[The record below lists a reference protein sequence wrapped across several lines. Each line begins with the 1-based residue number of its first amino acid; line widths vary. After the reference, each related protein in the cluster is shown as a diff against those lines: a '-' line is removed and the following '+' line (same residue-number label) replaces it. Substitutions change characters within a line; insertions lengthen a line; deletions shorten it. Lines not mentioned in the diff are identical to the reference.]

1 LLLPS
6 GKLGNVLR
14 TTIKTGFLTEL
25 ASRWVHGSILNNSEL
40 AHSHAKFIAGHLAGG
55 LIALLVLP
63 LWLAAKQGVTAFE
76 AGVFLWL
83 IVPIAL
89 ASYVSATGRLNWGR
103 NGSLFASSG
112 FIAWFC
118 VLSGGL
124 SSGILFWLCILPIE
138 AALFGGRKTIL
149 VGLGA
154 ALAGFAA
161 VLLAQMFI
169 QVQVPEAY
177 ASQSYAY
184 SVMAALTYGAML
196 AFRIDNRRQDS
207 TAKVVAEEGKFQL
220 LANNTSDLITLHSE
234 NGEARYA
241 SSASSK
247 LLGCTSASLV
257 GSGFFERVHLHD
269 RIAYKTAFS
278 DAANTGAEVTVAYRI
293 QSDLNDEEGKPSTR
307 WMETRCRKILDPITG
322 AVEIVAVTRDISTIK
337 ETEAALTHQREEA
350 EKSSE
355 AKSRFLAN
363 MSHELRTPLNAIIG
377 FSDIL
382 KQELFGKLEYE
393 KHHEYVGLI
402 KDSGEHLLHLVNG
415 ILDISKI
422 EAGRYELLPEPFDVR
437 ELISSTCAMVLPQAT
452 SQNIVVSQL
461 IGNNLPELNADR
473 RAYRQVLLNLLS
485 NAIKFSPKGGKIDIE
500 ITNVAG
506 NIKMTVRDFGVGI
519 PAKDLKAI
527 GEPFFQV
534 ENANTRGYE
543 GTGLGLFLV
552 KGLVELHNGSFK
564 IESEQDAGTTV
575 TVIIPVEQVRSRPV
589 PADENGSLVHL
600 HTKSKKVSINHRS
613 NENARIQARN

>member
-1 LLLPS
+1 MLLPM

-14 TTIKTGFLTEL
+14 TTNKTGFLAEL
-25 ASRWVHGSILNNSEL
+25 ASRWVHGSILHNSEI
-40 AHSHAKFIAGHLAGG
+40 AQAHAKFIASHLAGG
-55 LIALLVLP
+55 LMALLVFP

-83 IVPIAL
+83 IIPIAL
-89 ASYVSATGRLNWGR
+89 AALVSATGRLNWGI

-112 FIAWFC
+112 FVAWFC

-124 SSGILFWLCILPIE
+124 NSGILFWLCILPIE

-149 VGLGA
+149 VGLSA
-154 ALAGFAA
+154 SLAGFAA
-161 VLLAQMFI
+161 VLMAQMFY
-169 QVQVPEAY
+169 QVNVPEAY
-177 ASQSYAY
+177 ASQSYTY
-184 SVMAALTYGAML
+184 SVLAALIYGAML
-196 AFRIDNRRQDS
+196 AFRIDSRRQNS
-207 TAKVVAEEGKFQL
+207 IAKVVAEEGKFQL
-220 LANNTSDLITLHSE
+220 LADNSSDLITLHSE
-234 NGEARYA
+234 NGETQYA
-241 SSASSK
+241 SSASEK
-247 LLGCTSASLV
+247 MMGCASSSLV
-257 GSGFFERVHLHD
+257 GSGLFDRVHLHD
-269 RIAYKTAFS
+269 RIAYMTAFS

-293 QSDLNDEEGKPSTR
+293 HLASNEGIGTATTK
-307 WMETRCRKILDPITG
+307 WMETRCRKILDPSTG
-322 AVEIVAVTRDISTIK
+322 AVEIVAVTRDISVIK

-382 KQELFGKLEYE
+382 KQELFGKLEFE
-393 KHHEYVGLI
+393 KHKEYVGLI

-422 EAGRYELLPEPFDVR
+422 EAGRYELLSEPFDVR
-437 ELISSTCAMVLPQAT
+437 DLVASTCSMVMPQAT
-452 SQNIVVSQL
+452 DQSVTISQL

-485 NAIKFSPKGGKIDIE
+485 NAVKFSHEGGKVDVE
-500 ITNVAG
+500 VSNVAG
-506 NIKMTVRDFGVGI
+506 NIKLIVRDFGIGI
-519 PAKDLKAI
+519 SVEDLQAI
-527 GEPFFQV
+527 GVPFFQV
-534 ENANTRGYE
+534 ENKNTRGYE

-552 KGLVELHNGSFK
+552 KGLVELHNGSLK
-564 IESEQDAGTTV
+564 IESEQGLGTTV
-575 TVIIPVEQVRSRPV
+575 TVTMPVEQVKSRPV
-589 PADENGSLVHL
+589 PADESSSLIHL
-600 HTKSKKVSINHRS
+600 RKKSTTVSTNHRS